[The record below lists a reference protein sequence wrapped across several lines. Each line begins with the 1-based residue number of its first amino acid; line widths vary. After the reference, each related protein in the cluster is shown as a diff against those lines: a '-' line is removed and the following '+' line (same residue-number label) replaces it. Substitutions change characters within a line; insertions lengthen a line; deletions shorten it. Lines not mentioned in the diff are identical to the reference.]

1 MHPKLLESTI
11 AQCRAHM
18 EAGDCHGE
26 APPVERLIAAVV
38 QLSQSV
44 TLTAEDAKFL
54 AARLRRLCA
63 HHNYELPK
71 FATDDASLINI
82 AGSVIGAL
90 LTNAT
95 PGVAEVHA
103 PQPDHWPFADA
114 ADADDAHGV
123 GVGGGGQGKE
133 GGS

>member
-54 AARLRRLCA
+54 AARLRRLFA
-63 HHNYELPK
+63 HHGYALPDFTK
-71 FATDDASLINI
+71 DDASLIRI
-82 AGSVIGAL
+82 AGSCIGAV
-90 LTNAT
+90 LTDAT
-95 PGVAEVHA
+95 SGVKAS
-103 PQPDHWPFADA
+103 D
-114 ADADDAHGV
+114 
-123 GVGGGGQGKE
+123 GKCL
-133 GGS
+133 G